1 MGCITME
8 NLVLL
13 QLFSSADVIAD
24 NEFVK
29 SMDVPTQRNL
39 WIDYLRSAI
48 TLLVVAHHA
57 SLSYTTFAWFDAEAY
72 INSTH
77 PIVDTRRWIGLDIFE
92 NFNDVFF
99 MSLMFLIGGLFLTR
113 SMERKGVSEF
123 IRDRFLRLFVPFML
137 LGTVFMLIA
146 YFPSYYIAKGNADI
160 IAYVRDFFTVERWP
174 VGPPWFIWLL
184 FSFNLGFAL
193 FHRAFQKA
201 GDQAGWLFSAI
212 KNRPFVFF
220 MLLFLV
226 TFILYVPMAFMVG
239 AGTWT
244 GIGPFDFQLS
254 RIFLYFGYFTLGI
267 LIGNTD
273 FNNNLFSKISVVV
286 KKWWLWVVLS
296 VGVYTLLIGISKPLE
311 ELVKERKLEE
321 FQGWLIY
328 YLIYSASCT
337 LSCIAFITVFR
348 KLVRSGKRIWNS
360 LSENAYL
367 IYLVHYIFVVWCQF
381 VLLNLNIPAFLKFI
395 ITFSVSLLLS
405 WGVSIVFRKIE
416 IVKKYL

>member
-1 MGCITME
+1 ME
-8 NLVLL
+8 VT
-13 QLFSSADVIAD
+13 
-24 NEFVK
+24 
-29 SMDVPTQRNL
+29 TQRNL

-48 TLLVVAHHA
+48 TMLVVAHHA

-113 SMERKGVSEF
+113 SIARKGVSGF
-123 IRDRFLRLFVPFML
+123 IRDRFLRLFVPFIL
-137 LGTVFMLIA
+137 PGTVFMLIA
-146 YFPSYYIAKGNADI
+146 YFPSYYVAKGNADL

-174 VGPPWFIWLL
+174 VGPPWFLWLL
-184 FSFNLGFAL
+184 FTFNLVFAL
-193 FHRAFQKA
+193 LHRVFQGA
-201 GDQAGWLFSAI
+201 GDHAGRLFSAI

-226 TFILYVPMAFMVG
+226 TSILYVPVAFKVG

-254 RIFLYFGYFTLGI
+254 RIFLYFGYFALGI
-267 LIGNTD
+267 FIGNTD
-273 FNNNLFSKISVVV
+273 FNNNLFSEVSVVV
-286 KKWWLWVVLS
+286 RKWWLWVVLS
-296 VGVYTLLIGISKPLE
+296 VGVYTLLVGISEPLK
-311 ELVKERKLEE
+311 ELVQEKRVEE
-321 FQGWLIY
+321 FQGWMIY

-337 LSCIAFITVFR
+337 LSCIAFITLFR
-348 KLVRSGKRIWNS
+348 KRIHSGNRIWNS
-360 LSENAYL
+360 LSDNAYL

-381 VLLNLNIPAFLKFI
+381 LLLNLNIPAFLKFT
-395 ITFSVSLLLS
+395 ITFSISLMLS
-405 WGVSIVFRKIE
+405 WCVSNVFRKIE
-416 IVKKYL
+416 LVKKYL